1 MDSTNEL
8 PLVPSQDVVIY
19 VAWRPG
25 MLTALWALNAKDL
38 TIHLHG
44 YVHLGSRCR
53 HQLPP
58 LLKATASSRRTAGHK
73 WLCFNTSASTDG
85 KTRSLLV
92 FDTKEQATKALSGY
106 RASQKKH
113 GLKEYHPTYSD
124 PIKYK
129 LENDNDN
136 GL

>member
-1 MDSTNEL
+1 MEPNDEL
-8 PLVPSQDVVIY
+8 PLVPNQEVVIY

-25 MLTALWALNAKDL
+25 MLTALWALNANDL
-38 TIHLHG
+38 AHHLSG
-44 YVHLGSRCR
+44 YVHLGSRYR

-92 FDTKEQATKALSGY
+92 FDTKEQATKSLSGY
-106 RASQKKH
+106 RVSQKKQ

-129 LENDNDN
+129 MENDN
-136 GL
+136 GV